1 MGDLNTLNRG
11 SVTLTGCYHCTRGR
25 RDVLPLSDIN
35 VDRAYGGLLGPASG
49 RIGPVVDLAG
59 RQSLL

>member
-1 MGDLNTLNRG
+1 MGDLNTLSRS

-35 VDRAYGGLLGPASG
+35 VDRASGGLSDATSG
-49 RIGPVVDLAG
+49 GLPRIWPDV
-59 RQSLL
+59 RICCN